1 MVKWGCK
8 KITHMSNEEKNKNGK
23 KKKLSMRNDYV
34 FKRIFTKKG
43 NEVFLKEFLSNLL
56 EIEIKKIKVEHDIAL
71 EKELKEEKLGILD
84 VKAVLNNNIEID
96 IELQMEDEHNMVERS
111 TYYGTRLLSSQL
123 ESGQNYLKIRPSIVI
138 SIMNFNLLKY
148 EEYINSTIT
157 VFEKHREDEANKY
170 LKYYYIE
177 LPKFRKSKVDVNDK
191 IVQWLYF
198 IDSVNKKRIGEV
210 MEKNKNIRKANE
222 ELEYLSGNAAE
233 RRKAELREKYKKD
246 ITSARE
252 HGIDIG
258 EQKGIEKRNIE
269 IVKSMLKEKIDI
281 SIISKVTNL
290 SIEEIEK
297 INI

>member
-1 MVKWGCK
+1 
-8 KITHMSNEEKNKNGK
+8 MSNEEKNKNGK

>member
-1 MVKWGCK
+1 
-8 KITHMSNEEKNKNGK
+8 MSNEEKNKNGK

-258 EQKGIEKRNIE
+258 EQKGIEKGIEKRNIE

>member
-1 MVKWGCK
+1 
-8 KITHMSNEEKNKNGK
+8 MSNEEKNKNGK

-84 VKAVLNNNIEID
+84 IKAVLNNNIEID